1 MKRSILIA
9 TALLAVLSI
18 NAKVINIDLAQ
29 GVAKDATLNIEN
41 NELTASYDLGAW
53 GAGGVVFT
61 LDNLDVSELAFDF
74 KGDASVADWVS
85 FIVYL
90 EDSEGG
96 QWYSAA
102 ADLSIS
108 EWNAEWASKN
118 FMPSDVLWESSTA
131 EAPVKPFVE
140 LGFLANP
147 AAATQAT
154 FAIRNVKITVPGGDE
169 TALDN
174 IATQS
179 KAVKVVRGGQI
190 FFIRDGKTFNALG
203 AQVK

>member
-9 TALLAVLSI
+9 TALMAVLSL

-29 GVAKDATLNIEN
+29 GVAKDATLNIAN
-41 NELTASYDLGAW
+41 NELTASYDLESW

-61 LDNLDVSELAFDF
+61 LDNLDVTELAFDY
-74 KGDASVADWVS
+74 KGDASVASWVS

-96 QWYSAA
+96 QWYSQA

-118 FMPSDVLWESSTA
+118 FMPSNVLWGSSTA
-131 EAPVKPFVE
+131 DAPVKPFVE

-147 AAATQAT
+147 ENATQAT
-154 FAIRNVKITVPGGDE
+154 FAIRNVKLTIPGDDP

-174 IATQS
+174 VVAQS
-179 KAVKVVRGGQI
+179 KVVKVVRGGQVL
-190 FFIRDGKTFNALG
+190 FIRDGKTFNALG
-203 AQVK
+203 SEVK